1 MRIDSSGNLLV
12 GKTSADNT
20 TAGCRVRGDGFASF
34 VRSGAE
40 PALIN
45 RLTDDGSLLTLQ
57 KDGTTV
63 GSIGTTGGRF
73 YIGSDDTA
81 IFFDSGTSPSL
92 RPHGPADPDGVID
105 IGESVTASKTSIVQA
120 LLTQHL
126 TETRSKTLET

>member
-57 KDGTTV
+57 KDGSTV
-63 GSIGTTGGRF
+63 GSIGTT
-73 YIGSDDTA
+73 
-81 IFFDSGTSPSL
+81 
-92 RPHGPADPDGVID
+92 V
-105 IGESVTASKTSIVQA
+105 
-120 LLTQHL
+120 
-126 TETRSKTLET
+126 

>member
-1 MRIDSSGNLLV
+1 MTFDTGSTGAGQTERMRIDSSGNLLV

-57 KDGTTV
+57 KDGSTV
-63 GSIGTTGGRF
+63 GYWYSGRRF
-73 YIGSDDTA
+73 I
-81 IFFDSGTSPSL
+81 
-92 RPHGPADPDGVID
+92 
-105 IGESVTASKTSIVQA
+105 SVQQNA
-120 LLTQHL
+120 
-126 TETRSKTLET
+126 